1 MQLLEYSNHTHSDR
15 GECVQ
20 VSFPYHE
27 LYLKYGWEELA
38 RSELSPS
45 KSHYIRALLK
55 KELNKLQDQKKCL
68 AAA

>member
-1 MQLLEYSNHTHSDR
+1 MQILEYSNHTHSDR

-45 KSHYIRALLK
+45 KSHYIRSLLR
-55 KELNKLQDQKKCL
+55 KEWNKLQDQKKGL